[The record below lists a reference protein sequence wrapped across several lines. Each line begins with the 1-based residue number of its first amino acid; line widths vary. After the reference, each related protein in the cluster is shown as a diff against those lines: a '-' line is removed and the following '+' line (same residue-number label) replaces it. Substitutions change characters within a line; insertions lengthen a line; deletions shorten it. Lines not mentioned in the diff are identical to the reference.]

1 MTPSSDRGLIF
12 DIKRF
17 SINDGPGIR
26 TTIFFKGCPLSCWW
40 CHNPEGI
47 SPGMEPVMEV
57 RKLGDKEFRF
67 TEDAGRYYTVEE
79 IIKISEREHIFLQ
92 QSGGGITFSG
102 GEPMSKSVFLTSALK
117 ELKGY
122 GYHTAIDT
130 SGYAS
135 VQSFRKVISFTDL
148 FLYDIK
154 HLDDEKHI
162 KFTGVS
168 NRRIIGNLKFLLDYG
183 KDVFIRFPVIPGI
196 NDDKEH
202 LSEIGDF
209 IAGIKCSNLK
219 RIDLLPFHR
228 IGTAK
233 YRKVNLPYRME
244 GTGQPGPERM
254 KEVKDF
260 FSGTGVKVRIGG

>member
-1 MTPSSDRGLIF
+1 MKGLIF
-12 DIKRF
+12 SVKKY
-17 SINDGPGIR
+17 SVHDGPGIR
-26 TTIFFKGCPLSCWW
+26 VTFFMKGCPLSCWW

-47 SPGMEPVMEV
+47 TPLMEPVMQV
-57 RKLGDKEFRF
+57 RKLGDKEFSF
-67 TEDAGRYYTVEE
+67 TEEAGRYYTVEE
-79 IIKISEREHIFLQ
+79 ILSISEREQIFLQ

-102 GEPMSKSVFLTSALK
+102 GEPMNQSAFLSSALK
-117 ELKGY
+117 ELRVY

-135 VQSFRKVISFTDL
+135 VKSFRKVIPYTDL

-154 HLDDEKHI
+154 HLDDEKHL

-168 NRRIIGNLKFLLDYG
+168 NRRIIKNLKFLLDCG
-183 KDVFIRFPVIPGI
+183 KDIFIRFPVIPGI
-196 NDDKEH
+196 NDDHDH
-202 LSEIGDF
+202 LLQIREF
-209 IAGIKCSNLK
+209 IAGIKCNNLK

-244 GTGQPGPERM
+244 GMQQPGPERM
-254 KEVKDF
+254 REIEEL
-260 FSGTGVKVRIGG
+260 FSATGVKVRIGG